1 MKTLNRLF
9 TLSVL
14 LLFVLAPASS
24 ASAQL
29 LAAKDGAIVYG
40 HHHLNVTNVDEA
52 KKFWVDAL
60 GGVVTKVGT
69 NNLEIIK
76 FPNALMF
83 MRVQKPTGGTKGTT
97 VDHIAFSVPNLRQ
110 VVDRIKAGGFRIVT
124 ASEAPANVTVK
135 DDIGIVNGGPVS
147 GIAYAM
153 SPDDVKIEIVE
164 MKAQSA
170 PIVSHH
176 VHFFGGQ
183 KEMHAWYMQT
193 FGASSVASANPTA
206 FISAG
211 LPGLT
216 MNFTPSPAPVA
227 GIQGRALDHIGFE
240 VKNLEAFTKKLEAQG
255 TKLGSPYR
263 QVPALGISIAF
274 INDPWGTYIELTEGL
289 DKVN

>member
-1 MKTLNRLF
+1 MNRF
-9 TLSVL
+9 LSLAVLVL
-14 LLFVLAPASS
+14 LVLAPASS

-29 LAAKDGAIVYG
+29 TAAKDGPIVYG

-60 GGVVTKVGT
+60 GGVPTKFGT
-69 NNLEIIK
+69 NNIEIIK

-83 MRVQKPTGGTKGTT
+83 MRAQKPTGGTKGTT
-97 VDHIAFSVPNLRQ
+97 VDHIAFSVTNLRQ

-124 ASEAPANVTVK
+124 SSEAPPNVPVK
-135 DDIGIVNGGPVS
+135 DDIGVVDGGPVS

-153 SPDDVKIEIVE
+153 GPDDVKVEFVEI
-164 MKAQSA
+164 KAQA
-170 PIVSHH
+170 MPIASHH
-176 VHFFGGQ
+176 VHFFSAQ

-193 FGASSVASANPTA
+193 FGASPLTSANPAA

-216 MNFTPSPAPVA
+216 MNFAPSQAPVV

-255 TKLGSPYR
+255 IKLVSPYR
-263 QVPALGISIAF
+263 EVPALGISIAF

-289 DKVN
+289 DKIR